1 MLDRPHSAPERRTLL
16 ACLLL
21 AYLVL
26 ALFYAWVLVNHDY
39 ESEYLALGNLVVRGE
54 LSLYQDEMRGQ
65 WVPLPFYFFGLSQ
78 VVFGPS
84 LLAGRLM
91 AIGLGAMVVTLT
103 FEVARRWSGPAAGA
117 VAAALVCTHGLVM
130 GYFATVHFAGL
141 VALAHLLAVYVLFCT
156 DWRGRDLIAMAIISM
171 LFLVKPNYWHTIPF
185 VLLVLVW
192 RAGTPG
198 RRVALVATVLALPLA
213 FFLWDRHHLKMLAYV
228 PVLRTWV
235 EPLGYTTW
243 YSLTEDAALVAQ
255 SDYAD
260 IPWDTSLT
268 GRLVPIAKALLFLL
282 KRYAVWTATV
292 VGLVALAAWPVT
304 ARGSDDRWAPPGVR
318 FTLWLFVYVVAF
330 QFVVMGP
337 YVKQAVAFAGP
348 VAPLLAI
355 VMGHVFAMVVA
366 APARPWLLRGVAL
379 GGMVL
384 ALAVS
389 PFVHRHH
396 NLPRV
401 VVLADAPIVAL
412 RTTAERLAAVIP
424 AGETRVFSLADP
436 MPIHLA
442 GRRAYLQQF
451 NQHMFVFTSL
461 RDHTRYARVGM
472 WGPTELEAWLGAD
485 ARYAILSAGVVDAYR
500 SRERYRPI
508 LARMDALLA
517 QEFVEVAAIP
527 GLAGDRVLVYRRR

>member
-1 MLDRPHSAPERRTLL
+1 MRDRLRSVPERRTLL
-16 ACLLL
+16 PCLLL

-65 WVPLPFYFFGLSQ
+65 WVPLPFYFYGLSQ

-84 LLAGRLM
+84 LLAGRLV
-91 AIGLGAMVVTLT
+91 AVALGAIVIVLT
-103 FEVARRWSGPAAGA
+103 FELARRLSGPLAGA
-117 VAAALVCTHGLVM
+117 VATALVCTHGLVM

-141 VALAHLLAVYVLFCT
+141 VALAHLAAVYVLFGT
-156 DWRGRDLIAMAIISM
+156 DWRGRDLIAMAIVST

-185 VLLVLVW
+185 VLLFLVW

-198 RRVALVATVLALPLA
+198 RRVALVAVALALPVA

-228 PVLRTWV
+228 PVLRAWV
-235 EPLGYTTW
+235 EPLGYASW
-243 YSLTEDAALVAQ
+243 YSLTEDAGQVAQ

-260 IPWDTSLT
+260 IPWDTSLS
-268 GRLVPIAKALLFLL
+268 GRLVPIGRALLFLL
-282 KRYAVWTATV
+282 KRYAVWAAV
-292 VGLVALAAWPVT
+292 VAGLLTLAAWRT
-304 ARGSDDRWAPPGVR
+304 AARRRPDRWAPPGLR
-318 FTLWLFVYVVAF
+318 FALWLFVYVVAF

-355 VMGHVFAMVVA
+355 VIGHLFATVA
-366 APARPWLLRGVAL
+366 AEPARPRRLRGAAL
-379 GGMVL
+379 AGMVL

-401 VVLADAPIVAL
+401 VALTDAPISAL
-412 RTTAERLAAVIP
+412 RTTAERLAGMIP

-442 GRRAYLQQF
+442 GRRTYLQQF

-461 RDHTRYARVGM
+461 QDRARYARVGM
-472 WGPTELEAWLGAD
+472 WGPTELEAWLGGD
-485 ARYAILSAGVVDAYR
+485 ARFAILSAGVVDSYR

-508 LARMDALLA
+508 LARMDTLLA
-517 QEFVEVAAIP
+517 QNFVEVAAIP

>member
-1 MLDRPHSAPERRTLL
+1 MRDRLRPVPERRTLL
-16 ACLLL
+16 PCLLL

-65 WVPLPFYFFGLSQ
+65 WVPLPFYFYGLSQ

-91 AIGLGAMVVTLT
+91 AIGLGAMVVVLT
-103 FEVARRWSGPAAGA
+103 FELARRWSGPVAGA

-156 DWRGRDLIAMAIISM
+156 GWRGRDLIAMAIVSV

-185 VLLVLVW
+185 VLLVLGW
-192 RAGTPG
+192 RAGTSG
-198 RRVALVATVLALPLA
+198 RRVALVAVALALPIV
-213 FFLWDRHHLKMLAYV
+213 FFLWDGQHVKMLAYV

-235 EPLGYTTW
+235 EPLGYAPW
-243 YSLTEDAALVAQ
+243 YSLTEDAGLVAE

-260 IPWDTSLT
+260 IPWDTSLS
-268 GRLVPIAKALLFLL
+268 GRLVPIVKALLFLL
-282 KRYAVWTATV
+282 KRYAVWAAVV
-292 VGLVALAAWPVT
+292 VGLVALAAWPAAT
-304 ARGSDDRWAPPGVR
+304 RGSRDRWASPGVR
-318 FTLWLFVYVVAF
+318 FALWLFVYVVAF

-355 VMGHVFAMVVA
+355 VIGYLFATVVERSG
-366 APARPWLLRGVAL
+366 RPRLLRGAAL
-379 GGMVL
+379 VGMVL
-384 ALAVS
+384 ALLVS

-401 VVLADAPIVAL
+401 VAVADASISAL
-412 RTTAERLAAVIP
+412 RSTAERLAAVIP
-424 AGETRVFSLADP
+424 AGEARVFSLADP
-436 MPIHLA
+436 MPIYLA
-442 GRRAYLQQF
+442 GRRTYLQQF

-461 RDHTRYARVGM
+461 RDRARYARVGM
-472 WGPTELEAWLGAD
+472 WGPTELEEWLGAD
-485 ARYAILSAGVVDAYR
+485 ARYAILSKSVIDLYGRRD
-500 SRERYRPI
+500 RYRPI
-508 LARMDALLA
+508 LERMNVLLD
-517 QEFVEVAAIP
+517 QKFVEVAAIP
-527 GLAGDRVLVYRRR
+527 GLAGDRMLVYRRR

>member
-1 MLDRPHSAPERRTLL
+1 MRDRPRPVSERRTLL

-65 WVPLPFYFFGLSQ
+65 WVPLPFYVFGLSQ
-78 VVFGPS
+78 VVFGPN

-91 AIGLGAMVVTLT
+91 AIGLGAMVVVLT
-103 FEVARRWSGPAAGA
+103 FELARRWSGAMAGA

-156 DWRGRDLIAMAIISM
+156 DWRGRDLIAMAIVSA
-171 LFLVKPNYWHTIPF
+171 LFLIKPNYWHTIPF

-198 RRVALVATVLALPLA
+198 RRIALVAVALALPVA
-213 FFLWDRHHLKMLAYV
+213 FFLWDGQHVKMLAYI

-235 EPLGYTTW
+235 EPLGYAPW
-243 YSLTEDAALVAQ
+243 YSLTEDAGLVAR

-260 IPWDTSLT
+260 IPWDTSLS
-268 GRLVPIAKALLFLL
+268 GRLVPVVKALLFLL
-282 KRYAVWTATV
+282 KRYAVWAAVV
-292 VGLVALAAWPVT
+292 VGLVALAAWPGA
-304 ARGSDDRWAPPGVR
+304 ARESRDRWAPPGVR
-318 FTLWLFVYVVAF
+318 FALWLFVYVVAF

-355 VMGHVFAMVVA
+355 VIGHLFATVVA
-366 APARPWLLRGVAL
+366 EPARPRLLRGAAL

-401 VVLADAPIVAL
+401 VAVADAPISAL
-412 RTTAERLAAVIP
+412 RTSAERLAAVIP
-424 AGETRVFSLADP
+424 ASETRVFSLADP

-442 GRRAYLQQF
+442 GRRTYLQQF

-461 RDHTRYARVGM
+461 RDRTRYVRVGM
-472 WGPTELEAWLGAD
+472 WGPTELEEWLGAD
-485 ARYAILSAGVVDAYR
+485 ARYAILSASVVDSYR

-517 QEFVEVAAIP
+517 QEFVEIAAIP
-527 GLAGDRVLVYRRR
+527 GLAGDRVTVYRRR